1 MTTTKMLSLEKVR
14 QLDIA
19 PAETSR
25 PSYVYAASGLVELG
39 NRFYIVA
46 DDELHLAV
54 FEKDTKKLGSWIRLL
69 PGALS
74 LDYDQRK
81 KEKPD
86 LESIALLSPY
96 EYAPDGALLMVP
108 SMSRRNSTNG
118 VLLTLNPDH
127 EIIGEPLPI
136 DFSDLL
142 VKLKDMV
149 KELNIEGA
157 VFLQKTIK
165 LFHRG
170 SKGNSKSAVIDIEA
184 APFLKQL
191 HDTHRPGADRIL
203 DMTEY
208 DIGDIGGVPLQFT
221 DAVKVSDDRVLFL
234 ATAEDTTN
242 AIDDGA
248 SLGSAVGIIDAAG
261 KIERVVRFDS
271 REKLEGVSARIIDGT
286 DKIKLMLVADT
297 DNQEVP
303 ACLFQSL
310 Y

>member
-1 MTTTKMLSLEKVR
+1 MTTTKMLVLEKVR

-19 PAETSR
+19 PAQTSR

-54 FEKDTKKLGSWIRLL
+54 FEKNVEKLGSWIRLL
-69 PGALS
+69 PGALP

-96 EYAPDGALLMVP
+96 EYAPHGALLMVP
-108 SMSRRNSTNG
+108 SMSKRNRING
-118 VLLTLNPDH
+118 VLLTLNSER
-127 EIIGEPLPI
+127 EIAGEPLPI
-136 DFSDLL
+136 EFGDLRER
-142 VKLKDMV
+142 LKDMV
-149 KELNIEGA
+149 EKLNIEGV
-157 VFLQKTIK
+157 VFLRNTIK

-170 SKGNSKSAVIDIEA
+170 SRGKSKSAVIDIEA

-191 HDTHRPGADRIL
+191 HDTHKPSAENIRG
-203 DMTEY
+203 MTEY
-208 DIGDIGGVPLQFT
+208 EIGEIAGVPLQFT
-221 DAVKVSDDRVLFL
+221 DAVKISDDRILFL

-286 DKIKLMLVADT
+286 DKIELMLVADT
-297 DNQEVP
+297 DNEKVP
-303 ACLFQSL
+303 ACLFQSVF
-310 Y
+310 